1 MRGLHPCEALTAGR
15 LKRAL
20 DELRGEV
27 GAKEEGKE
35 EEEGVEG
42 KKEGE
47 GEGEAQ
53 GQEEGKKEGGGEEV
67 EEGEADESEEER
79 DGEED
84 DKDAAPAA
92 VGNNLPQSAVD
103 HDLRGFRVLP
113 RSGFK
118 EALEE
123 ALAQARA
130 GGTKAALLLL
140 VQGAP
145 PLPEVLRRLAAA

>member
-15 LKRAL
+15 LKRTL
-20 DELRGEV
+20 DELRGE
-27 GAKEEGKE
+27 GEAKEEGEEEE
-35 EEEGVEG
+35 EEEGEG
-42 KKEGE
+42 KDEGE
-47 GEGEAQ
+47 GEGE
-53 GQEEGKKEGGGEEV
+53 GESKEEEESEGEGEGK
-67 EEGEADESEEER
+67 
-79 DGEED
+79 ED
-84 DKDAAPAA
+84 DERASPAA

-113 RSGFK
+113 RSGFQ

-130 GGTKAALLLL
+130 GDTKAALLLL

-145 PLPEVLRRLAAA
+145 PLPEVLRGLS

>member
-20 DELRGEV
+20 DELRGE
-27 GAKEEGKE
+27 GEAKEEGEEEEEEEE
-35 EEEGVEG
+35 EEEGEG
-42 KKEGE
+42 K
-47 GEGEAQ
+47 
-53 GQEEGKKEGGGEEV
+53 
-67 EEGEADESEEER
+67 
-79 DGEED
+79 ED
-84 DKDAAPAA
+84 DERASPAA
-92 VGNNLPQSAVD
+92 VGHNLPQSAVD

-113 RSGFK
+113 RSGFQ

-130 GGTKAALLLL
+130 GDTKAALLLL

-145 PLPEVLRRLAAA
+145 PLPEVLRGLS